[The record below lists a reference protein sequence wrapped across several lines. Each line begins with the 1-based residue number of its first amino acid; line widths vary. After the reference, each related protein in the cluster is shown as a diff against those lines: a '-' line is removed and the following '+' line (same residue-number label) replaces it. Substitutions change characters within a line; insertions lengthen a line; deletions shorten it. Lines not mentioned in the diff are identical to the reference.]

1 MTVAVVPLVTGVDDA
16 VWRTRIKASEFKE
29 RIDSDEFVV
38 VAMIGVRRDGSAI
51 VMSDGRGDRLRLLG
65 AITDLQYMIAKDG
78 DG

>member
-16 VWRTRIKASEFKE
+16 VGRTRIKASEFKE

>member
-1 MTVAVVPLVTGVDDA
+1 MTVTVVPLVTGVDDA

-51 VMSDGRGDRLRLLG
+51 IMSDGRGDRLRLLG

-78 DG
+78 DE

>member
-51 VMSDGRGDRLRLLG
+51 IMSDGRGDRLRLLG

-78 DG
+78 DE

>member
-51 VMSDGRGDRLRLLG
+51 IMSDGRGDRLRLLG